1 MKADETES
9 NWGSKQLEQKGERS
23 KVGRRRGRVA
33 LQTGG
38 QSLNCELDTVPNHSI
53 IGNRWSIRYRLELN

>member
-23 KVGRRRGRVA
+23 KVD
-33 LQTGG
+33 L
-38 QSLNCELDTVPNHSI
+38 SPN
-53 IGNRWSIRYRLELN
+53 